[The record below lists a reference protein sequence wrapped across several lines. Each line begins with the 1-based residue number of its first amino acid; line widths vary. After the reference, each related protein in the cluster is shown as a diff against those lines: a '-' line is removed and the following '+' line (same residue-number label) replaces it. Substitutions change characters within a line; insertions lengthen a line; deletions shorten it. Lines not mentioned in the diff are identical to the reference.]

1 MSKNI
6 KTNILV
12 TTLCA
17 ARGDDDDDDGPPP
30 GTTRVGKRRAL
41 RVDGS
46 KARVV
51 VSVPRDEGVRHSFS
65 L

>member
-1 MSKNI
+1 
-6 KTNILV
+6 L
-12 TTLCA
+12 
-17 ARGDDDDDDGPPP
+17 RGDDDDDDDDGSPRYDESRQKKSS
-30 GTTRVGKRRAL
+30 TK
-41 RVDGS
+41 VDGS